1 MLVPFFA
8 ILFAIIDYAQIYFYD
23 NSLQNGLREASRFAS
38 AGRVIQNGTN
48 YELNTNYGVE
58 VPQAINDSS
67 GREASRNECIRYWFQ
82 SNCIIA
88 IPISNITI
96 YSATVPAGS
105 PPVVMTNNGMLHLV
119 SSLTVTTNGSVVS
132 TNVSPAAIGPGGQ
145 NDYVQIIATYN
156 IQTITPIFQW
166 MGGYNGRAIS
176 GGYPLR
182 CSAIVKNEPAALN
195 FDHTNIYPGEPNEAT
210 NNELQ

>member
-1 MLVPFFA
+1 
-8 ILFAIIDYAQIYFYD
+8 
-23 NSLQNGLREASRFAS
+23 
-38 AGRVIQNGTN
+38 
-48 YELNTNYGVE
+48 
-58 VPQAINDSS
+58 
-67 GREASRNECIRYWFQ
+67 
-82 SNCIIA
+82 
-88 IPISNITI
+88 
-96 YSATVPAGS
+96 
-105 PPVVMTNNGMLHLV
+105 
-119 SSLTVTTNGSVVS
+119 
-132 TNVSPAAIGPGGQ
+132 
-145 NDYVQIIATYN
+145 VQIIATYN